1 MGETVR
7 FNQLMILA
15 VGGMLMTAPAVAA
28 EPNKPE
34 AQKAQ
39 QAEQSKV
46 ICRKEAET
54 GSILKKR
61 RVCYTKRQWDQAGQA
76 SRDAMTQ
83 GQMSGSSSGQ

>member
-1 MGETVR
+1 MR
-7 FNQLMILA
+7 FNPLIILA
-15 VGGMLMTAPAVAA
+15 VGGMLATAPAVAA
-28 EPNKPE
+28 ESTSTP
-34 AQKAQ
+34 QAQ

-61 RVCYTKRQWDQAGQA
+61 RVCYTKRQWEQVGQA

>member
-1 MGETVR
+1 MENILR
-7 FNQLMILA
+7 FNPLILLA
-15 VGGMLMTAPAVAA
+15 AGGMLVPSPALAT
-28 EPNKPE
+28 EPTPP
-34 AQKAQ
+34 QAQ

-61 RVCYTKRQWDQAGQA
+61 RVCYTKRQWEQAGQA

-83 GQMSGSSSGQ
+83 GQMSGGASGQ

>member
-1 MGETVR
+1 VR
-7 FNQLMILA
+7 LNPLILLA
-15 VGGMLMTAPAVAA
+15 AGGMLMAAPAVAT
-28 EPNKPE
+28 EPTQP
-34 AQKAQ
+34 QAQ

-46 ICRKEAET
+46 ICRKETET

-61 RVCYTKRQWDQAGQA
+61 RVCYTKRQWEQAGQT

>member
-1 MGETVR
+1 MR
-7 FNQLMILA
+7 FNPLIVLG
-15 VGGMLMTAPAVAA
+15 VGGMLMTAPAVAT
-28 EPNKPE
+28 EPTPP
-34 AQKAQ
+34 QSAQ

-61 RVCYTKRQWDQAGQA
+61 RVCYTKRQWEQAGQA

>member
-1 MGETVR
+1 MEKIVR
-7 FNQLMILA
+7 INPIIILA
-15 VGGMLMTAPAVAA
+15 VGGMLMAAPAVAA
-28 EPNKPE
+28 EPTPP
-34 AQKAQ
+34 AAQ

-46 ICRKEAET
+46 ICRKETET

-61 RVCYTKRQWDQAGQA
+61 RVCYTKRQWEQAGQA

>member
-1 MGETVR
+1 MEMIVR
-7 FNQLMILA
+7 FNPLMILS

-28 EPNKPE
+28 EPKQP
-34 AQKAQ
+34 QAQ

>member
-1 MGETVR
+1 MEKIVR
-7 FNQLMILA
+7 FNPLIVLA
-15 VGGMLMTAPAVAA
+15 VGGMLMTAPVVAA
-28 EPNKPE
+28 QPTAPQAPQAE
-34 AQKAQ
+34 

-61 RVCYTKRQWDQAGQA
+61 RVCYTKRQWEQAGQA

>member
-1 MGETVR
+1 MRITPI
-7 FNQLMILA
+7 ILA
-15 VGGMLMTAPAVAA
+15 VGGMLMAAPAVAT
-28 EPNKPE
+28 EPTPP
-34 AQKAQ
+34 QGAQ

-46 ICRKEAET
+46 VCRKEAET

-61 RVCYTKRQWDQAGQA
+61 RVCYTKRQWEQAGQA